1 LKKFSHKNIFIDVSK
16 RENIHEIVNSTVIDT
31 GRLENSTISIGKD
44 NKGPY
49 VSFFDIWD
57 FDYIGENQLNQGN
70 ASLRSVLSSL
80 MNLVGKNKIG
90 FYDRFHLDNSAIK
103 KELKRRGNH

>member
-1 LKKFSHKNIFIDVSK
+1 MKKFSHKNIFIDVSK

-90 FYDRFHLDNSAIK
+90 FYDRFYLDNSAIK